1 MAEQGNPVPV
11 EGSASDTWA
20 KAAAAVDAMEA
31 AKGGTNE
38 PTSEPAP
45 EPVPDPEKTPTDP
58 APAEKEGDE
67 PAAAAPQADQ
77 RQTEFEKLAKEL
89 GYKVDGQGVSK
100 EERFGFREEKR
111 KWNRKAQE
119 QAAQFQQQLKA
130 TNDYFAPLHP
140 AVEAVKAGDYDQAI
154 RKLAEFAKD
163 EEVAREGLNGASKR
177 YLKRAAGE
185 DPRVDELAR
194 WKAQRE
200 REDAERAE
208 AEQTQRQQQL
218 EQRQREEFTKAK
230 AAELAAL
237 PDPALAKLAALPRF
251 APSVVAYMEQHWD
264 GYETVSLE
272 EAADAVAKQ
281 ARAAYDELH
290 QVFGDPDPSTQESAG
305 NGAASRSG
313 KATVGKK
320 KPPTAPV
327 GRNSAEASRRDDNL
341 DDRAWKQKWAG
352 ALKSATD

>member
-11 EGSASDTWA
+11 EGSASDVWA
-20 KAAAAVDAMEA
+20 KATAAVEAMEA
-31 AKGGTNE
+31 GGEE
-38 PTSEPAP
+38 PTEPAPAP
-45 EPVPDPEKTPTDP
+45 EPVVPPTETPETEET
-58 APAEKEGDE
+58 
-67 PAAAAPQADQ
+67 PAAASGAQPEA
-77 RQTEFEKLAKEL
+77 RVAEFQKLAAEL
-89 GYKVDGQGVSK
+89 GYKLDDRGVTK
-100 EERFGFREEKR
+100 DERYGFREEKR
-111 KWNRKAQE
+111 KANRQFAQRE
-119 QAAQFQQQLKA
+119 AKFQERLQE
-130 TNDYFAPLHP
+130 TNAYFAPLHP

-185 DPRVDELAR
+185 DPRVDELTR
-194 WKAQRE
+194 KLAQRE
-200 REDAERAE
+200 AQEAERE
-208 AEQTQRQQQL
+208 AQVQAQRQQQL
-218 EQRQREEFTKAK
+218 EQQQREEFTKAK
-230 AAELAAL
+230 AVELEKAEDASVAK
-237 PDPALAKLAALPRF
+237 LAKLPNF
-251 APSVVAYMEQHWD
+251 APRVVAYMEQHWD

-290 QVFGDPDPSTQESAG
+290 QVFGDPDPSNQESAG

-320 KPPTAPV
+320 KPQTAPV

-341 DDRAWKQKWAG
+341 DDRAWKQKWSG

>member
-1 MAEQGNPVPV
+1 MAEQGNPQPI
-11 EGSASDTWA
+11 EGSASETWA

-31 AKGGTNE
+31 GKTAPNE
-38 PTSEPAP
+38 PTAEPTP
-45 EPVPDPEKTPTDP
+45 EPDPEKTPTEP
-58 APAEKEGDE
+58 APAEKSDE
-67 PAAAAPQADQ
+67 EAPAAAAPVPEQ
-77 RQTEFEKLAKEL
+77 RMAELQKLASEL
-89 GYKVDGQGVSK
+89 GLKVDDRGVSK
-100 EERFGFREEKR
+100 DERYGFRQEKR
-111 KWNRKAQE
+111 EW
-119 QAAQFQQQLKA
+119 QAKSQKREAEFQQRLRA
-130 TNDYFAPLHP
+130 TQEYFAPLHP

-200 REDAERAE
+200 KEDAERAE
-208 AEQTQRQQQL
+208 AEQTARQQQL
-218 EQRQREEFTKAK
+218 EQQQRKEFTEAK
-230 AAELAAL
+230 QAELAAL
-237 PDPALAKLAALPRF
+237 PDPALSKLAKLPNF
-251 APSVVAYMEQHWD
+251 APRVVAYMEHHWD

-290 QVFGDPDPSTQESAG
+290 QVFGDPDPSIQESAG

-320 KPPTAPV
+320 KPQTAPV

-341 DDRAWKQKWAG
+341 DDRAWRQKWAG